1 MKTLINKLKLR
12 PEQIIV
18 VGFMLLILAGA
29 GLLCLPIS
37 TYPGKSIS
45 FLNALF
51 TSTSSVCVTGLV
63 VVDTATQFT
72 LFGQIVILALI
83 QMGGLG
89 VMTVMSTVFIIL
101 GKRISLSERI
111 LIQNQL
117 NEDNISGMV
126 RLIIRV
132 IKVTLIAEGLGAVL
146 LATRLVPMFGLKG
159 VYFSVFH
166 AISSFCN
173 AGFDVFGRVAH
184 QEFSSL
190 TTFANDPAILITTML
205 LIIVGGL
212 GFVVVADIFSPVRIR
227 KRQKL
232 TRYSRFV
239 LILTAL
245 LIVLGAGMFFLFEL
259 SNPDTLGSKD
269 LTVTG
274 KILGGLFQSVTP
286 RTAGFNTISQN
297 AMTPASKLVTMVLM
311 FIGASPS
318 GTGGGIKTT
327 TFAIVLLFTF
337 ASVVGRKEP
346 RVGDRRLAA
355 DTIKRA
361 MTITVLSI
369 MLVGVAFLAV
379 AAIEGARGGLFT
391 FENIFFE
398 VLSAF
403 GTVGLS
409 CGITPYLSAAS
420 RMMIIFV
427 MFAGRIGF
435 MTVVVALSSRK
446 HKDEVNIRY
455 PEARFMVG

>member
-1 MKTLINKLKLR
+1 MKTLIYKLKMK

-18 VGFMLLILAGA
+18 VGFALLILAGA

-37 TYPGKSIS
+37 TNSGKSIS
-45 FLNALF
+45 FLNAVF
-51 TSTSSVCVTGLV
+51 TSTSAVCVTGLV

-89 VMTVMSTVFIIL
+89 VMTVMTTAFIIL
-101 GKRISLSERI
+101 GKRITLSERI
-111 LIQNQL
+111 LIQSQL
-117 NEDNISGMV
+117 GEDNISGMV

-132 IKVTLIAEGLGAVL
+132 IKVTLIAEGLGAAL
-146 LATRLVPMFGLKG
+146 LATRLVPMYGLKG
-159 VYFSVFH
+159 VYFSIFH

-173 AGFDVFGRVAH
+173 AGFDVFGRVTG
-184 QEFSSL
+184 EFSSI
-190 TTFANDPAILITTML
+190 TAFANDPIIVGTIML
-205 LIIVGGL
+205 LIVVGGL

-239 LILTAL
+239 LILTAA
-245 LIVLGAGMFFLFEL
+245 LIVLGAGMFLLLEL
-259 SNPDTLGSKD
+259 PNPNTLGSKD
-269 LTVTG
+269 LTGTG
-274 KILGGLFQSVTP
+274 KVLSAFFQSVTP
-286 RTAGFNTISQN
+286 RTAGYNTISQD

-327 TFAIVLLFTF
+327 TFAIVLLFTL
-337 ASVVGRKEP
+337 ASISGRREP
-346 RVGDRRLAA
+346 KVGDRRLAA

-361 MTITVLSI
+361 VTITVLSV
-369 MLVGVAFLAV
+369 MLVGMAFLAV
-379 AAIEGARGGLFT
+379 AAIEGTRGGIFT

-403 GTVGLS
+403 GTVGLT
-409 CGITPYLSAAS
+409 CGITPQLSAVS
-420 RMMIIFV
+420 RLIIIFV
-427 MFAGRIGF
+427 MFAGRVGF
-435 MTVVVALSSRK
+435 MTLVVALSSRK
-446 HKDEVNIRY
+446 HKDDVNIRY

>member
-1 MKTLINKLKLR
+1 MKTLLCKLKLR

-18 VGFMLLILAGA
+18 VGFALLILFGA
-29 GLLCLPIS
+29 GLLCLPVS
-37 TYPGKSIS
+37 TYPGKGVS

-51 TSTSSVCVTGLV
+51 TSTSAVCVTGLV
-63 VVDTATQFT
+63 IADTATNFT

-101 GKRISLSERI
+101 GKRITLSERI

-132 IKVTLIAEGLGAVL
+132 LKVTLVAEGLGAL
-146 LATRLVPMFGLKG
+146 IFMIRFVPAYGLKG

-166 AISSFCN
+166 AISAFCN
-173 AGFDVFGRVAH
+173 AGFDVFGRITG
-184 QEFSSL
+184 EYSSL
-190 TTFANDPAILITTML
+190 TMFANDPVIVITTML

-212 GFVVVADIFSPVRIR
+212 GFVVVADIFSTVRIR
-227 KRQKL
+227 KQKKL
-232 TRYSRFV
+232 TRYSIFV
-239 LILTAL
+239 IILTGL
-245 LIVLGAGMFFLFEL
+245 LIFIGAGMFFLFEL
-259 SNPDTLGSKD
+259 SNPNTLGSGD

-274 KILGGLFQSVTP
+274 KILSGLFQSVTP
-286 RTAGFNTISQN
+286 RTAGFNTINQN
-297 AMTPASKLVTMVLM
+297 LMTPAGKLVTMVLM

-327 TFAIVLLFTF
+327 TFAIVMLFSLSTIT
-337 ASVVGRKEP
+337 GRKEP
-346 RVGDRRLAA
+346 KVFDRRLAT
-355 DTIKRA
+355 DTIRRA
-361 MTITVLSI
+361 VTITVLSVL
-369 MLVGVAFLAV
+369 LVGVAFLAV
-379 AAIEGARGGLFT
+379 VSIEARRGGLFT

-398 VLSAF
+398 ILSAF

-420 RMMIIFV
+420 RLIIIFV
-427 MFAGRIGF
+427 MFAGRVGF
-435 MTVVVALSSRK
+435 MTLVVALSSRK
-446 HKDEVNIRY
+446 HNDEVNIRY

>member
-1 MKTLINKLKLR
+1 MKTLIYKLKLR

-18 VGFMLLILAGA
+18 VGFALLILAGA

-37 TYPGKSIS
+37 TYEGKSVS

-51 TSTSSVCVTGLV
+51 TSTSAVCVTGLV

-72 LFGQIVILALI
+72 LFGQLVILALI

-89 VMTVMSTVFIIL
+89 VMTVMSTAFILL
-101 GKRISLSERI
+101 GKRITLSERL

-132 IKVTLIAEGLGAVL
+132 VKVTLIAEGFGAAL
-146 LATRLVPMFGLKG
+146 LATRLVPMYGLKG

-166 AISSFCN
+166 AISGFCN
-173 AGFDVFGRVAH
+173 AGFDVFGKVTG
-184 QEFSSL
+184 EYSSL
-190 TTFANDPAILITTML
+190 VSFANDPIIVGTIML

-259 SNPDTLGSKD
+259 PNPETLGSKD

-369 MLVGVAFLAV
+369 MLVGAAFLAV

-409 CGITPYLSAAS
+409 CGITPYFSAAS
-420 RMMIIFV
+420 RMIIIFV

-446 HKDEVNIRY
+446 NKDEVNIRY

>member
-18 VGFMLLILAGA
+18 VGFALLILVGA
-29 GLLCLPIS
+29 GLLCLPVS

-51 TSTSSVCVTGLV
+51 TSTSAVCVTGLV
-63 VVDTATQFT
+63 VADTATQFT
-72 LFGQIVILALI
+72 LFGQLVILALI

-89 VMTVMSTVFIIL
+89 VMTVMSTAFILL
-101 GKRISLSERI
+101 GKRITLSERI

-132 IKVTLIAEGLGAVL
+132 LRVTLIAEGLGAVL
-146 LATRLVPMFGLKG
+146 LATRLVPLYGLKG

-166 AISSFCN
+166 SISAFCN
-173 AGFDVFGRVAH
+173 AGFDVFGKVTG
-184 QEFSSL
+184 EFRSL
-190 TTFANDPAILITTML
+190 MDFANDPIIVGTIMM

-239 LILTAL
+239 LILTVL
-245 LIVLGAGMFFLFEL
+245 FIVLGAGMFLLFEL
-259 SNPDTLGSKD
+259 PNTDTLGSKD

-274 KILGGLFQSVTP
+274 KIFGAFFQSVTP
-286 RTAGFNTISQN
+286 RTAGYNTISQD

-337 ASVVGRKEP
+337 ASIAGRKEP

-361 MTITVLSI
+361 VTITVLSI

-379 AAIEGARGGLFT
+379 AAIEGARGGVFT

-409 CGITPYLSAAS
+409 CGITPHLSAAS
-420 RMMIIFV
+420 RLIIIFV
-427 MFAGRIGF
+427 MFAGRVGF
-435 MTVVVALSSRK
+435 MTLVVALSSRK
-446 HKDEVNIRY
+446 HQDEVNIRY